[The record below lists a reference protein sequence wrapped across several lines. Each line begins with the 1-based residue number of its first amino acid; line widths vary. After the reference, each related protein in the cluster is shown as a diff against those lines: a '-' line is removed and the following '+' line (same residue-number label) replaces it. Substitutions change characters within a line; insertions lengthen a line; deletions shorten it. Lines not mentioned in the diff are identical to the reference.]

1 MRTLVLVTTLVIA
14 TILTLGPGIAW
25 AGSTVSPL
33 ATDKV
38 YGVEIIAYDNC
49 PAGSFTGSNRRMI
62 AVKADFTSSVMPGQ
76 FQVNVNDKE
85 NLILLTPGLDFQV
98 LDGNACDSDGALL
111 QLPPDVS
118 ATFQVWVRLVGK
130 PGSGI
135 DAFTCAQIPGTN
147 DIVCSTTTFMKTRL
161 NGKNGPPTFT
171 SATDALL
178 QLTLTAGELGMTACA
193 TTPVKLFDNCLEN
206 FFWVWDTTGRPHAQ
220 VWFVQID

>member
-1 MRTLVLVTTLVIA
+1 
-14 TILTLGPGIAW
+14 
-25 AGSTVSPL
+25 
-33 ATDKV
+33 
-38 YGVEIIAYDNC
+38 
-49 PAGSFTGSNRRMI
+49 
-62 AVKADFTSSVMPGQ
+62 
-76 FQVNVNDKE
+76 
-85 NLILLTPGLDFQV
+85 LLTPGPDFQV

-135 DAFTCAQIPGTN
+135 DAFTCGQIPNTT

-161 NGKNGPPTFT
+161 NGKTGKPSFT
-171 SATDALL
+171 DATSALL
-178 QLTLTAGELGMTACA
+178 QLTLTAAELGATTCG